1 MKKFIALYHL
11 PAEVMAQEEN
21 MQMTDAQRDE
31 VMKAWG
37 AWNERC
43 GDLMVDLG
51 APLGGGESLGSAGKW
66 NQSDKGV
73 SGYSIVQAKDRD
85 AAKALFKDHI
95 HLGWAPG
102 ATVELH
108 EVVQM

>member
-11 PAEVMAQEEN
+11 PAQALANVENNPISEE
-21 MQMTDAQRDE
+21 QRSE
-31 VMKAWG
+31 AMRAWG

-43 GDLMVDLG
+43 GDAIVDLG
-51 APLGGGESLGSAGKW
+51 APLGGGESLNSTGSW

-73 SGYSIVQAKDRD
+73 SGYSIVQADNRN
-85 AAKALFKDHI
+85 AARELFNNHT
-95 HLGWAPG
+95 HLAGTPG
-102 ATVELH
+102 ASIELH